1 MVMSATAI
9 ELRRSDPGRER
20 ILNSPPRIIGVFV
33 LLIGVLGFEITNAIA
48 DASAT
53 PGAVAASRPTVVQPH
68 PVHHVLPPIPTTA
81 GERNVASKPTTAPVT
96 PSLPPRPAQNV
107 SSPEPI
113 RVATHARA
121 TPARVTVAVTPAPTS
136 TYGCGPALSYLAA
149 HAAPGFRFECPG
161 YALGHQA
168 MTCIDVAG
176 VCAGSHLIVID
187 VPCSAAYMNEASN
200 SWVLEGLRQAPIDPY
215 GYCH

>member
-1 MVMSATAI
+1 MTRPGDQKPARPASRRVGLKLIAVLSTVLSALVFAASHATAAGTAGPELVPPSAT
-9 ELRRSDPGRER
+9 SGY
-20 ILNSPPRIIGVFV
+20 
-33 LLIGVLGFEITNAIA
+33 
-48 DASAT
+48 
-53 PGAVAASRPTVVQPH
+53 
-68 PVHHVLPPIPTTA
+68 PIPL
-81 GERNVASKPTTAPVT
+81 VKPHLV
-96 PSLPPRPAQNV
+96 
-107 SSPEPI
+107 
-113 RVATHARA
+113 
-121 TPARVTVAVTPAPTS
+121 PAPTS
-136 TYGCGPALSYLAA
+136 VPVASPTRVPTTARAPHPRTAAAPKVEPAAIRAVHPPASPAAAAPVRVLASTSAASIGSYGCGPALAYLAA

-176 VCAGSHLIVID
+176 VCPGSHLIVID